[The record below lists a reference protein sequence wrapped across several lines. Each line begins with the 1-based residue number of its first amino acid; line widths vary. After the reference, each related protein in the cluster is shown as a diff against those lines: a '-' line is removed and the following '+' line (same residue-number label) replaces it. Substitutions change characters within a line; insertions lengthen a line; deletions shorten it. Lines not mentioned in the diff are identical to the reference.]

1 MVALEPHAE
10 SGGALK
16 VNVDSTLTVLNQ
28 VMFYLEGEGQE
39 EVNEK
44 HMRRTLRSG

>member
-16 VNVDSTLTVLNQ
+16 VNVSSA
-28 VMFYLEGEGQE
+28 MFYLEGEGQG

-44 HMRRTLRSG
+44 YMRRTLRSG